1 MGLRTQKANIN
12 KVRKIGNRIY
22 VRLWSSSKEGL
33 GIGDANFASSAIRL
47 FSVATAAELVVSHIL
62 RRMSSSLR
70 TMANCF
76 SSREI
81 GRAAFGLGAK
91 GAKGA
96 KCAKGILGAKG
107 LGVEETL
114 CCCMVNEKY
123 AKNRIVLSIVIIFV
137 YERSFGP
144 KVVWGGAFNFCRAK
158 PTLYGNL
165 IPHGKRHI
173 LFFLVSLMSYE
184 PLTS

>member
-22 VRLWSSSKEGL
+22 VRLWSSSSREGL
-33 GIGDANFASSAIRL
+33 GVGDANFASSAIRL

-91 GAKGA
+91 GAKG
-96 KCAKGILGAKG
+96 AKGILGAKG